1 MTIRKF
7 SISEVDRLA
16 LIAKLQ
22 TGEPLLGVDRSIKEI
37 ANTTIEVLPFK
48 KRYPEDHAKW
58 AAHLGEQL
66 GLEITE
72 MRLHIVREAGMIDE
86 HVDTMLPQNDTLIA
100 RLDENTSPRLTIN
113 GERVEE
119 ETAGTGYFL
128 PEGTPHGVLPGN
140 PGDGDRYS
148 LVIWTKRAA

>member
-1 MTIRKF
+1 MTRI
-7 SISEVDRLA
+7 
-16 LIAKLQ
+16 
-22 TGEPLLGVDRSIKEI
+22 P
-37 ANTTIEVLPFK
+37 
-48 KRYPEDHAKW
+48 Y
-58 AAHLGEQL
+58 
-66 GLEITE
+66 
-72 MRLHIVREAGMIDE
+72 
-86 HVDTMLPQNDTLIA
+86 LIA

-148 LVIWTKRAA
+148 LVIWTKRAAWVAARLNKQAYQMK